1 MFKKVTALVLFLFL
15 MHGGQGWG
23 MERSPHPALPNGL
36 DAQEIAVHFL
46 AISQGEATLIQG
58 ADGFTMLVDT
68 GSSKSGT
75 ELADLLEQNHILKIN
90 ALVLTGD
97 MDHHVGG
104 ADEILERFPVDQVIV
119 PKLIQQTILRE
130 IHVPVRKLETI
141 QEGQTLEWPQFK
153 MRVLHPAEPLSL
165 SPQANSLVFQLVHG
179 NVKFLFTS
187 DINEAAENELLEK
200 YNVKSQILK
209 VSDSGSNQAS
219 SPAFLEKVDAHAAI
233 IFKNQTVAEG
243 VDEVVERLH
252 ETWIDIYQTKNH
264 GTISIFSNG
273 EDYRI
278 NREKTKG
285 YFDAK

>member
-1 MFKKVTALVLFLFL
+1 
-15 MHGGQGWG
+15 
-23 MERSPHPALPNGL
+23 MEQPPHPALPIGQ

-46 AISQGEATLIQG
+46 AISQGESTLIQG
-58 ADGFTMLVDT
+58 TDGFTMLVDA
-68 GSSKSGT
+68 GSAKSGS
-75 ELADLLEQNHILKIN
+75 ELADLLEQNHILKID

-104 ADEILERFPVDQVIV
+104 ADKILERFPVDQVLV
-119 PKLIQQTILRE
+119 PKLIKETILRE
-130 IHVPVRKLETI
+130 IHIPVRKLETI

-153 MRVLHPAEPLSL
+153 MRILHPAEPLSL
-165 SPQANSLVFQLVHG
+165 SPQANSLVFQLIHG
-179 NVKFLFTS
+179 DVKFLFTS
-187 DINEAAENELLEK
+187 DINEAAENELLQK

-264 GTISIFSNG
+264 GTISIFSDG

-278 NREKTKG
+278 KREKSKG